1 MSDCRIRTCPFCG
14 ADARVNRVPYN
25 GRTHYYVECSNGC
38 VEQIFPFMTEEEAIE
53 EWNKRSIKLPEIFGG
68 WRRQKE

>member
-1 MSDCRIRTCPFCG
+1 MKDVELKPCPFCG

-53 EWNKRSIKLPEIFGG
+53 EWN
-68 WRRQKE
+68 RRADNGNKTDM